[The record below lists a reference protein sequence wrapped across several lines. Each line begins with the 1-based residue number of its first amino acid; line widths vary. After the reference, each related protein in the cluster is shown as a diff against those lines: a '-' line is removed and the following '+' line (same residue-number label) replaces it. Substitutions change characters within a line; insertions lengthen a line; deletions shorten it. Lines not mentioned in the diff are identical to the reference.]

1 MKRMSKIL
9 SFVIAVAVCLSILP
23 FNTLAAGSASI
34 AFSKQNPTVGDTV
47 TVTVTVSATDMYGV
61 NVSGSYNEEVLTYIS
76 GASSGGA
83 GLFQIA
89 DSENFNGE
97 SSKSFTLTFK
107 AKKAGTSS
115 ISIKGQVASGIP
127 PADVDVSSSA
137 NFSVK
142 DVTLS
147 NNANLSSLRTS
158 AGSLSPRFSQNVTEY
173 TVNVKNSVT
182 ECKVYGTTA
191 DPNATIGIV
200 GSATL
205 KVGQNKRVLTV
216 TAPSGA
222 QKSYT
227 LTIIRSEVE
236 EPEETVSDTSSV
248 SETSAALET
257 IIDGVSYM
265 VLQDISSVELPV
277 GFNVTKRLYN
287 NEEVSVAIDEKEN
300 YELFYLKSA
309 DSDIAVP
316 YTFDDAKNLFKKVNI
331 ITQGSNSYIVAEIP
345 EDLTVPD
352 DFTAKTVKIQDISI
366 AGYISTDTKLKDM
379 YYVYCYFGGDYN
391 VYRYDSVENVLQRCP
406 EFQLISDEK
415 VATSTS
421 NIEFLNRFNTL
432 STNAK
437 TVVVCLVI
445 AFFGVIVLSVLVIIK
460 LVKRGKSDD
469 FDLEDDENLE
479 DFESIK
485 FDDDFEMV
493 SDGENT
499 EE

>member
-366 AGYISTDTKLKDM
+366 
-379 YYVYCYFGGDYN
+379 
-391 VYRYDSVENVLQRCP
+391 
-406 EFQLISDEK
+406 
-415 VATSTS
+415 
-421 NIEFLNRFNTL
+421 
-432 STNAK
+432 
-437 TVVVCLVI
+437 
-445 AFFGVIVLSVLVIIK
+445 
-460 LVKRGKSDD
+460 
-469 FDLEDDENLE
+469 
-479 DFESIK
+479 
-485 FDDDFEMV
+485 
-493 SDGENT
+493 
-499 EE
+499 